1 MRWLRVWWRSLRRR
15 YPGKPNGRALDPAF
29 QRAARIPPAKATP
42 CRRDKA
48 GGTCEGISSRG
59 YGLCH
64 DCPWDHTPNAVT
76 VAAMREAERR
86 T

>member
-29 QRAARIPPAKATP
+29 QRAARIHYELGSA
-42 CRRDKA
+42 
-48 GGTCEGISSRG
+48 
-59 YGLCH
+59 L
-64 DCPWDHTPNAVT
+64 DHTPNAVT